1 VVQDSREVEVRV
13 QELNE
18 SNRERRRRRL
28 IRRKKSVCG
37 GGGNVR
43 RNLVGVKE
51 SEKFLKRGTKR
62 NWRWIV
68 CNPTCGGV

>member
-1 VVQDSREVEVRV
+1 MVQDSREVEVRV

-18 SNRERRRRRL
+18 SSRERRRRRL

-43 RNLVGVKE
+43 RILVGVKE
-51 SEKFLKRGTKR
+51 SEKFLERARKR
-62 NWRWIV
+62 NSRLNA
-68 CNPTCGGV
+68 CNPIS